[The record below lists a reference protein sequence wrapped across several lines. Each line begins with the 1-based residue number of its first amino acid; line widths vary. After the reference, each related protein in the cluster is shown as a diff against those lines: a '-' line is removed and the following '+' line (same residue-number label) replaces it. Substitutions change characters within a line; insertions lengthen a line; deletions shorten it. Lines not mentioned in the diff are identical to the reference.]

1 LNIFTKDLSRD
12 NRYIVPYS
20 IMEYHISQEEVRK
33 IIIND
38 MVKKKNSIVPI
49 IGEDTIVYK
58 ETGTG
63 KEIPFQEFVLN
74 EFQKKYPCVAVDDS
88 AKKSMKQ
95 RGYYGL
101 SLLSQYYNDQGRF
114 LDDFMDF
121 VSSNISCIKLKDE
134 VLDFLVTF
142 NFPIIITTV
151 CFDIIEQQL
160 KGKIENYKSI
170 WYRLNKENRTLP
182 SRCVYHIFGQAKD
195 GSKWVSDED
204 LLLTFLLSH
213 NHKEYGATGLT
224 DFLKENEKKLFV
236 LGCNLPN
243 WLFRFLWQPTQTGRN
258 NNLKTTQGYWINK
271 EKPEDSFE
279 NFLKKKNFSADEQV
293 NEILLDATKLLQEE
307 QKREIEERSSMIDA
321 EEYFDVFISYASEDR
336 LIATAIFEGLKNMNV
351 KAWFDDR
358 GRGEITPGQKYWER
372 IENGIK
378 HAAHFMPIIT
388 GNWMQKL
395 TNTSGLKDE
404 TLKARD
410 WLAECSKDDSTIQLK
425 DYSVPVIIKGSSY
438 NGVTIT
444 EGYIEQVASFGVLP
458 NILFNG
464 IDMISFDE
472 KDYSVFEKIKW

>member
-1 LNIFTKDLSRD
+1 MKAEMTNQQ
-12 NRYIVPYS
+12 
-20 IMEYHISQEEVRK
+20 SQEEIRR
-33 IIIND
+33 IIISD
-38 MVKKKNSIVPI
+38 MVKKRNSIVPV

-58 ETGTG
+58 YEGTG
-63 KEIPFQEFVLN
+63 KEIPFQEFILN
-74 EFQKKYPCVAVDDS
+74 EFQKKYPHVVVDNAVLS
-88 AKKSMKQ
+88 SMKG

-101 SLLSQYYNDQGRF
+101 SLLSQYYNEQGRF

-121 VSSNISCIKLKDE
+121 VSKNASCIKLKDE
-134 VLDFLVTF
+134 VFDFLVTF

-160 KGKIENYKSI
+160 KGQIESYKSI
-170 WYRLNKENRTLP
+170 WYRLNKENSTLP

-243 WLFRFLWQPTQTGRN
+243 WLFRFLWQPTQIGRN
-258 NNLKTTQGYWINK
+258 SNLKTTQGYWINK

-293 NEILLDATKLLQEE
+293 KEILVDATRLLKEE
-307 QKREIEERSSMIDA
+307 LKREAEERSNMIDA
-321 EEYFDVFISYASEDR
+321 EEHFDVFISYASEDR
-336 LIATAIFEGLKNMNV
+336 QIATAIFEALKNMNV
-351 KAWFDDR
+351 KVWFDDR
-358 GRGEITPGQKYWER
+358 GKGEITPGQKYWER
-372 IENGIK
+372 IDNGIK
-378 HAAHFMPIIT
+378 HSAHFMPIIT

-395 TNTSGLKDE
+395 TNTSSLKDE

-410 WLAECSKDDSTIQLK
+410 WLDECSKQDSTIQLK
-425 DYSVPVIIKGSSY
+425 DYSVPVIIKDSSY

-458 NILFNG
+458 NTLFNG
-464 IDMISFDE
+464 IDIILFDE
-472 KDYSVFEKIKW
+472 KNYSVFEKIKW